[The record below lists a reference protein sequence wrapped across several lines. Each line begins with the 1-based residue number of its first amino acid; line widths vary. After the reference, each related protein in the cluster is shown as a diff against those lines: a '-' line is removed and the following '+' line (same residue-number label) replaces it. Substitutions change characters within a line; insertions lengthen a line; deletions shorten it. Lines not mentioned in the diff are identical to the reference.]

1 MKQAEDKF
9 TQDMFPAPQGAA
21 ATLYRVYVVTED
33 GIVLVWSNLSRAKA
47 LAMHKANE
55 KNFSNIQSST
65 GLTRFGWEEQK

>member
-1 MKQAEDKF
+1 MKQAADKY

-21 ATLYRVYVVTED
+21 ALYRVYVVTED

-65 GLTRFGWEEQK
+65 GLTTG